1 MPFLPADI
9 ARCTVFT
16 DMPDGVVANNRFTAA
31 YNGTTSLDDADA
43 LNDWS
48 DYLDEIYSVVAPD
61 MADSLAITRFEL
73 YKSTVVAGKEVLEF
87 IGVGTIANQPS
98 NVNDMIP
105 HGACMQFNARLTG
118 TGRGSA
124 KKFWPGFVEDGVVNG
139 IFQAAVI
146 ANMAPALTTW
156 ISDFGASDFWIP
168 GTWSISKGFRGM
180 QLPIA
185 RNVVAYQRRRKPG
198 VGS

>member
-48 DYLDEIYSVVAPD
+48 SYLDEIYSVVAPD

-73 YKSTVVAGKEVLEF
+73 YKSTVVAGKEVFEF
-87 IGVGTIANQPS
+87 IGVGTIANQPA

-105 HGACMQFNARLTG
+105 HGACMQFNA
-118 TGRGSA
+118 
-124 KKFWPGFVEDGVVNG
+124 
-139 IFQAAVI
+139 
-146 ANMAPALTTW
+146 
-156 ISDFGASDFWIP
+156 
-168 GTWSISKGFRGM
+168 
-180 QLPIA
+180 
-185 RNVVAYQRRRKPG
+185 
-198 VGS
+198 